1 MADLSY
7 TVDVKGHDDLP
18 KLAAGI
24 DAVATALGNGKDI
37 AKKLAEFKAAMGG
50 MGGSLEG
57 LKDLKKTLQDSIG
70 GLSSILEREMKELRQ
85 VSSTG
90 AVNIAVE
97 LSKGFQEVSAKNTLA
112 IRKSTATVKQAI
124 A

>member
-37 AKKLAEFKAAMGG
+37 AKKLAEFNQNDLMIRIL
-50 MGGSLEG
+50 SLF
-57 LKDLKKTLQDSIG
+57 
-70 GLSSILEREMKELRQ
+70 LSY
-85 VSSTG
+85 
-90 AVNIAVE
+90 
-97 LSKGFQEVSAKNTLA
+97 LSKKLCFITCPLEILV
-112 IRKSTATVKQAI
+112 
-124 A
+124 